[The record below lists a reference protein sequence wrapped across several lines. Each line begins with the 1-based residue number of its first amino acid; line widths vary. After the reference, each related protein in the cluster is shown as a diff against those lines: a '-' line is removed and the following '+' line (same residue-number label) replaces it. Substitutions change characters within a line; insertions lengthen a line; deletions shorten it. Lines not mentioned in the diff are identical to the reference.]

1 MATSTR
7 NRPKTASVSK
17 TAIDQVGSLLQDLS
31 AKPKEEMSIREAIDQ
46 LREPIQSAMAK
57 GYHYDDIIKI
67 LADSG
72 ISTTATTVKRYLS
85 LSNPRR
91 SKGKAAK
98 PGRRAKPEPGAE
110 LTPEPTPEPASKP
123 ARKTRGAKANP
134 VESGESVEKPTRGR
148 RKATPEP
155 ASPSRTAKT
164 TRGRKRSSAL

>member
-72 ISTTATTVKRYLS
+72 ITTTATTVKRYLS

-91 SKGKAAK
+91 SKGKTAK
-98 PGRRAKPEPGAE
+98 PGRRSTAKPEAE
-110 LTPEPTPEPASKP
+110 AEAEPAPEPVPEPVK
-123 ARKTRGAKANP
+123 KTRGAKAAP
-134 VESGESVEKPTRGR
+134 VEPVEKPARGR
-148 RKATPEP
+148 RKTAPEP
-155 ASPSRTAKT
+155 APSRTAKAS
-164 TRGRKRSSAL
+164 RGRKKP

>member
-31 AKPKEEMSIREAIDQ
+31 AKPKEEMSIREAIDH
-46 LREPIQSAMAK
+46 LREPIQGAMAK

-72 ISTTATTVKRYLS
+72 ITTTATTVKRYLS

-91 SKGKAAK
+91 NKSAAK
-98 PGRRAKPEPGAE
+98 PGRKAKVKPEPE
-110 LTPEPTPEPASKP
+110 LELELEPVPEPAP
-123 ARKTRGAKANP
+123 AKKTRGAKAP
-134 VESGESVEKPTRGR
+134 AEVEKPARGR
-148 RKATPEP
+148 RKAAAEPEP
-155 ASPSRTAKT
+155 AQPSRTAAKS
-164 TRGRKRSSAL
+164 TRGRKKTV

>member
-57 GYHYDDIIKI
+57 GYHYEDIIKI
-67 LADSG
+67 LSDSG

-85 LSNPRR
+85 LSNPRKGR
-91 SKGKAAK
+91 GKTGAAKTGRRGKAK
-98 PGRRAKPEPGAE
+98 AE
-110 LTPEPTPEPASKP
+110 AETMDEEPAP
-123 ARKTRGAKANP
+123 RKTRGAKTAEEAP
-134 VESGESVEKPTRGR
+134 QSGRGR
-148 RKATPEP
+148 RKATAVEEP
-155 ASPSRTAKT
+155 VEVAPK
-164 TRGRKRSSAL
+164 RGRGRTTSAPATGGRRKKV

>member
-1 MATSTR
+1 LKMATSAR
-7 NRPKTASVSK
+7 NRPKTANVSK

-31 AKPKEEMSIREAIDQ
+31 AKPKEEMSIREAIDL

-91 SKGKAAK
+91 SKTTKS
-98 PGRRAKPEPGAE
+98 GRRAKAQPAPE
-110 LTPEPTPEPASKP
+110 PEPAPP
-123 ARKTRGAKANP
+123 AKKTRGAKAAP
-134 VESGESVEKPTRGR
+134 EPAVTEKPARGR
-148 RKATPEP
+148 RKATAPEP
-155 ASPSRTAKT
+155 APSSRTAAKAP
-164 TRGRKRSSAL
+164 RGRKRS